1 MSSLFQTLAISDYTP
16 ESLSIKLFADGVT
29 RVEYRVSVNP
39 TSASVNVTVFGSQ
52 IHNLV
57 VKDQDDEILESRLLD
72 GMILVNVLGARTV
85 VIDYTTPGLTLKDG
99 PLWGLEAEFPIETN
113 ILLPTSATI
122 LSMKPVPASIGIIGE
137 VTTLTMPSGN
147 ISIGYII
154 GVVGTKE
161 HALVVMND
169 AEETISELVTQ
180 GIKVDSASS
189 FLEDAWA
196 AYQVEN
202 YVTAEELARQ
212 AKTDAIKIID
222 SASQAS
228 SYILL
233 ADSAVQAALEAGRTS
248 LVDEARTKLDQARS
262 NYDLGDYESAASR
275 GLEALAN
282 AEDSKRP
289 LNFGILLWVIPIG
302 SAIIF
307 LFMYLKGRKKGV
319 IMEVAS
325 DANLE
330 SVFDA
335 YPRLRMDDR
344 EAIRFIASSG
354 EGVFVSELRERFDLP
369 RSSAWRMVRR
379 LEGMGVIGT
388 EKVGRE
394 TFLKLKNSKEE

>member
-1 MSSLFQTLAISDYTP
+1 
-16 ESLSIKLFADGVT
+16 
-29 RVEYRVSVNP
+29 VNP
-39 TSASVNVTVFGSQ
+39 TLARVNVTAFGSQ

-57 VKDQDDEILESRLLD
+57 VKDQDAEILESRLLD

-122 LSMKPVPASIGIIGE
+122 ISMKPVPTSIGVIGE

-169 AEETISELVTQ
+169 AEEALSELVTQ

-189 FLEDAWA
+189 FLEDAWS
-196 AYQVEN
+196 AYQLGN

-212 AKTDAIKIID
+212 AKNDVIAIVD

-228 SYILL
+228 SSILL
-233 ADSAVQAALEAGRTS
+233 ADSAVQAAVEAGRMS
-248 LVDEARTKLDQARS
+248 LLDEARTKLDQARS
-262 NYDLGDYESAASR
+262 HYDLGDYESAAALS
-275 GLEALAN
+275 LEAIAD

-289 LNFGILLWVIPIG
+289 LNLGNLLWVIPFG
-302 SAIIF
+302 GVVIF
-307 LFMYLKGRKKGV
+307 LFVYLNGRRKVVVREV
-319 IMEVAS
+319 IS
-325 DANLE
+325 DVDLE

-344 EAIRFIASSG
+344 EALRFIASSG
-354 EGVFVSELRERFDLP
+354 EGVFIAELRERFDLP

-379 LEGMGVIGT
+379 LEDMGVIGT

-394 TFLKLKNSKEE
+394 TFLKLKDLEKNRI

>member
-1 MSSLFQTLAISDYTP
+1 
-16 ESLSIKLFADGVT
+16 
-29 RVEYRVSVNP
+29 VNP
-39 TSASVNVTVFGSQ
+39 TLARVNVTAFGSQ

-72 GMILVNVLGARTV
+72 GIILVNVLGARTV
-85 VIDYTTPGLTLKDG
+85 VIEYTTPGLTQKDG
-99 PLWGLEAEFPIETN
+99 SLWGLEAAFPLETN
-113 ILLPTSATI
+113 ILLPASATI
-122 LSMKPVPASIGIIGE
+122 ISMKPVPTSIGVIGE

-169 AEETISELVTQ
+169 AEEAINELVTQ

-189 FLEDAWA
+189 FLEDAWV
-196 AYQVEN
+196 AYRLGN

-212 AKTDAIKIID
+212 AKNDAIAIIE

-228 SYILL
+228 SSILL
-233 ADSAVQAALEAGRTS
+233 ADSAVQSAVEAGRTS
-248 LVDEARTKLDQARS
+248 LIDEARTKLDQARS
-262 NYDLGDYESAASR
+262 HYDLGDYESAATLS
-275 GLEALAN
+275 LEAIAD

-289 LNFGILLWVIPIG
+289 INWGNLLWVIPFG
-302 SAIIF
+302 GVVIF
-307 LFMYLKGRKKGV
+307 LFVYL
-319 IMEVAS
+319 
-325 DANLE
+325 
-330 SVFDA
+330 FDA

-344 EAIRFIASSG
+344 EAVRFIASSG
-354 EGVFVSELRERFDLP
+354 EGVFISELRERFDLP

-379 LEGMGVIGT
+379 LEDMGVIGT

-394 TFLKLKNSKEE
+394 TFLKLKTPTED